1 MSHLISATLSQ
12 EAYDIYK
19 EWSVNRKASANI
31 SRAIADSRARES
43 RMEAISI
50 QRNILRTRWEY
61 LENNLKSLLD
71 EGKLAEE
78 ILYTYAMQFDHTE
91 MKQDEMS

>member
-1 MSHLISATLSQ
+1 LSHLISATLTQ

-31 SRAIADSRARES
+31 SRAIADSRAREA
-43 RMEAISI
+43 RMDAISI

-61 LENNLKSLLD
+61 LENNLKLLLD
-71 EGKLAEE
+71 QGKTAEE
-78 ILYTYAMQFDHTE
+78 ILYTNAMQFDHRE
-91 MKQDEMS
+91 MKKE

>member
-31 SRAIADSRARES
+31 SRAIADSRAREA

-71 EGKLAEE
+71 EGRSAEE
-78 ILYTYAMQFDHTE
+78 ILYTHAMQFDHTE
-91 MKQDEMS
+91 MKKE